1 MDDLNAQIN
10 QILNDPQSMQ
20 MLQNIAQS
28 LGISGGNPPNQAP
41 PAPPQSEIS
50 QPNIDIGSLIS
61 QLNGSGSQPLS
72 TSASALDM
80 NALMQVQRAMSLFNQ
95 GSQSVDLLRALRP
108 LLSINR
114 QKKVDDAIR
123 ILQLLQMLPLL
134 KDSGIF
140 GGIL

>member
-1 MDDLNAQIN
+1 MDDLNSQIN

-28 LGISGGNPPNQAP
+28 LGMSGGNSPNQAP
-41 PAPPQSEIS
+41 TAPPQPVIS
-50 QPNIDIGSLIS
+50 QSNMDIGSLIS
-61 QLNGSGSQPLS
+61 QLSGSGNQSV
-72 TSASALDM
+72 SAAPALDM

-108 LLSINR
+108 LLSMSR